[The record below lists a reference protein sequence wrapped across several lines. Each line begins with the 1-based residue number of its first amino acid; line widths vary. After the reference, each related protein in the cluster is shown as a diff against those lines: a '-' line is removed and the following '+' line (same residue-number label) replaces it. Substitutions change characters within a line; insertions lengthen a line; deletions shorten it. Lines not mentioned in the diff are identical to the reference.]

1 MSQVRDVGLV
11 LRTYRLG
18 EADRIVVIMT
28 QEHGKVRCV
37 AKGVRKVGSRF
48 GARLEPIT
56 YIDLAFWKGRSELG
70 VVNQVEVIDRYT
82 LIRADYD
89 RMTAAMTMLEVV
101 DQVAQDNHPDE
112 RLLETLVR
120 ALAVLNDASK
130 DPQLVAA
137 AFFLR
142 VLDLDGA
149 RPEVEAC
156 VSCGQEEDLVA
167 FDFVEGGVLCRSC
180 RQGRALSRDALA
192 LLRRILGGDLGAVL
206 GGAVPEGAVEV
217 RTISVEAMEIHL
229 DRRLRSVR
237 SLGS

>member
-180 RQGRALSRDALA
+180 RQGRPLSRDALA

>member
-1 MSQVRDVGLV
+1 VSQVRDVGLV

-180 RQGRALSRDALA
+180 RQGRPLSRDALA